1 MWPKRGSGGSPP
13 TFGMYHVSV
22 SVSRMCRSLPPPTP
36 PKTTMFVPSAVAEW
50 RERGDG
56 SVPWTTGLSHVRLPT
71 WSVCTSLNEIDSSP
85 PAKMYRCIPMST
97 IEWPFRGDG
106 AVPNRCGC
114 AHVSAYSIGS
124 SGSTTS
130 PPPPRVDVDMRR
142 PPNRRLA
149 PLGPASPYFA
159 FLPFFFA
166 GTCRA
171 APSSPGGRRPR
182 RSSRRPPRR
191 SAPRPRRPPSR
202 RELSRRNSAAVKT
215 AVYRPAKAKI
225 AGELRRLRTPELHA
239 RSRLGCL
246 GILALDAAAET
257 HSALTATRAPSA
269 PSTVRR
275 HSKPRPRGRRAAVP
289 PPPRRRPGRA
299 APARSRAAGA
309 GELGVEPVGAR
320 DVDDAL

>member
-1 MWPKRGSGGSPP
+1 M
-13 TFGMYHVSV
+13 
-22 SVSRMCRSLPPPTP
+22 PPPTP

-159 FLPFFFA
+159 FLPFFFGRHLPSSPFFA
-166 GTCRA
+166 GA
-171 APSSPGGRRPR
+171 ASSAPISSAPSSPI
-182 RSSRRPPRR
+182 SS
-191 SAPRPRRPPSR
+191 SS
-202 RELSRRNSAAVKT
+202 SSSS
-215 AVYRPAKAKI
+215 I
-225 AGELRRLRTPELHA
+225 A
-239 RSRLGCL
+239 
-246 GILALDAAAET
+246 
-257 HSALTATRAPSA
+257 
-269 PSTVRR
+269 
-275 HSKPRPRGRRAAVP
+275 
-289 PPPRRRPGRA
+289 
-299 APARSRAAGA
+299 
-309 GELGVEPVGAR
+309 
-320 DVDDAL
+320 